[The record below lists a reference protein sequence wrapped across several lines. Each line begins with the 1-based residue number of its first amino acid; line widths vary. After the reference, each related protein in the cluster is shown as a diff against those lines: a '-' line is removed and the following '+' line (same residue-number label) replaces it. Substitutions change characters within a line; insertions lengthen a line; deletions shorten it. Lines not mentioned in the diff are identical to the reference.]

1 MKKRH
6 FSGILMV
13 ARVPIGCWRED
24 APAGA
29 TGHTLQLKS
38 YTRQTMLKKYPHL
51 KRRVCVT

>member
-13 ARVPIGCWRED
+13 ARVPIGCWHED

-29 TGHTLQLKS
+29 TGHTLWHKS
-38 YTRQTMLKKYPHL
+38 KKGKGDLYD
-51 KRRVCVT
+51 T